1 MTEKITTTTFKS
13 KYSPYSGKTSTIT
26 TTTNTVINNDGKNTF
41 TRKRYHYT
49 GSTQEEPKEEP
60 KTETKVETK
69 KENVGFRRYRFG
81 IKK

>member
-1 MTEKITTTTFKS
+1 M
-13 KYSPYSGKTSTIT
+13 
-26 TTTNTVINNDGKNTF
+26 INNDGKNTF
-41 TRKRYHYT
+41 ARKRYHYT

>member
-1 MTEKITTTTFKS
+1 M
-13 KYSPYSGKTSTIT
+13 
-26 TTTNTVINNDGKNTF
+26 INNDGKNIF

-60 KTETKVETK
+60 KTETKVENK